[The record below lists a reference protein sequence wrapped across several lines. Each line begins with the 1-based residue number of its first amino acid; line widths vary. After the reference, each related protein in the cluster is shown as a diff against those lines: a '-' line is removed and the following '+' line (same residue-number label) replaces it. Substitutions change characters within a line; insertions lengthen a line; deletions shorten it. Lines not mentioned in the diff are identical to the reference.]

1 MHMTVADVARAKRC
15 DVTTVRRAIR
25 LGDLRATRAGARTYV
40 VAPESVRR
48 WNPRKYASAR

>member
-25 LGDLRATRAGARTYV
+25 LGDIRATRAGARTYV